1 VDALFENYLRFIA
14 TLTPAYFFEL
24 FWFYFVF
31 EFVRYFLLEFVV
43 LNLAKI
49 RSWSERTKRADARKR
64 LFVENPLVSILIPG
78 KNEGKH
84 IHKLV
89 TSLGEQT
96 YKNIEIIVVDDGSDD
111 DTPIIGRSLERAGF
125 ITMFLRNDVR
135 GGKAS
140 AANLALRQLLRAL
153 VGDLVRLWRSS

>member
-1 VDALFENYLRFIA
+1 
-14 TLTPAYFFEL
+14 
-24 FWFYFVF
+24 
-31 EFVRYFLLEFVV
+31 VRYFLLEFIV

-49 RSWSERTKRADARKR
+49 KTWADKDKRNDARRR

-84 IHKLV
+84 LHKLV

-96 YKNIEIIVVDDGSDD
+96 FKNIEIIVVDDGSDD
-111 DTPIIGRSLERAGF
+111 DTPIIGRSLEKAGL
-125 ITMFLRNDVR
+125 ITMFLRNEVR

-140 AANLALRQLLRAL
+140 AANLALRFVKGKYIIHLDA
-153 VGDLVRLWRSS
+153 DCSYDNDAME